1 MESNL
6 VHLLKQVQCGGTCTS
21 LEYLHFM
28 YINLEE
34 QFTQKWKFSHY
45 LVPMGMQVKFF
56 SPQNIKYNI
65 KWLHKLVQS

>member
-6 VHLLKQVQCGGTCTS
+6 VHLLKQVQCGGACTS

-34 QFTQKWKFSHY
+34 QFAQKWKHPNGNAGDVF
-45 LVPMGMQVKFF
+45 
-56 SPQNIKYNI
+56 
-65 KWLHKLVQS
+65 